1 MRTYLYFDC
10 GHSQISMPP
19 VPDGSA
25 VLIDLCADCTTHG
38 VEVSDWTID
47 ASEKGDARITVTG
60 HVRVDSRELTPE
72 ERAY

>member
-10 GHSQISMPP
+10 GHSQTSTLP

-47 ASEKGDARITVTG
+47 TNEDGAARVTVTG

-72 ERAY
+72 ELAY